1 METNSPSAVRVFK
14 SVVAVLGSIAF
25 FIASLAVALSA
36 RGYQVSGQLM
46 PNGKGGFMTF
56 REGYLPQNPEIWA
69 HSEVMSSKH
78 FQELRPAIF
87 TRAA

>member
-36 RGYQVSGQLM
+36 RGYQVSGQPM

-56 REGYLPQNPEIWA
+56 REGYLLALILFLFSLVWFIGA
-69 HSEVMSSKH
+69 RRMWRGSK
-78 FQELRPAIF
+78 QK
-87 TRAA
+87 